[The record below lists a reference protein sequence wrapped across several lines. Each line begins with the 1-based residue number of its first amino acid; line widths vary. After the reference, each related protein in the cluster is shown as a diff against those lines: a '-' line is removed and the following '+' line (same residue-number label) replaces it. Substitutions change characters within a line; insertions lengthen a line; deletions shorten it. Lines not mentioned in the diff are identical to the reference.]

1 VKISRLI
8 ATAGIVAASSAG
20 FGGLAHAAPAAN
32 VDSVSCAD
40 GALAI
45 VTGDDGLQHQAC
57 VASAADAPVVP
68 AGTVS
73 PVVPA
78 GTVSPVVPAG
88 TVSPVVAAG
97 TESPVVPIGTT
108 IHRGLVA
115 PQSTGSAAAS
125 NSTSLPQTGAGM
137 GGVAIAAILVG
148 TGSVASLIARRK
160 SS

>member
-1 VKISRLI
+1 MNTVPLTSNRGPGHGGTGTVKISRLI
-8 ATAGIVAASSAG
+8 ATAGIVGASFAG

-32 VDSVSCAD
+32 ADSVSCVD
-40 GALAI
+40 GALSI

-68 AGTVS
+68 AGTES

-78 GTVSPVVPAG
+78 GT
-88 TVSPVVAAG
+88 
-97 TESPVVPIGTT
+97 T
-108 IHRGLVA
+108 IHRALQS
-115 PQSTGSAAAS
+115 PQPTGSAS
-125 NSTSLPQTGAGM
+125 NSTSLPQTGAGIE
-137 GGVAIAAILVG
+137 GVVIAAILVG

>member
-1 VKISRLI
+1 
-8 ATAGIVAASSAG
+8 
-20 FGGLAHAAPAAN
+20 
-32 VDSVSCAD
+32 
-40 GALAI
+40 
-45 VTGDDGLQHQAC
+45 
-57 VASAADAPVVP
+57 
-68 AGTVS
+68 
-73 PVVPA
+73 
-78 GTVSPVVPAG
+78 
-88 TVSPVVAAG
+88 
-97 TESPVVPIGTT
+97 VPIGTT